1 MRIGIVT
8 QPLSLNYGGILQNY
22 ALHQVLRQ
30 LGHEPY
36 TFDLESLLQHSYYD
50 YLAVNTK
57 AIFREWLGKPA
68 PRLMSPCLLKRRERP
83 LRRFVKGQISLIEP
97 RSKLLDAS
105 KIESYR
111 LEALIVGSDQ
121 VWRPKYNAHI
131 EDMYL
136 AFAQG
141 FKGKKLAYAA
151 SFGTDTWEYTPAE
164 TAACRQLIQQ
174 FDAVS
179 LREDSGV
186 TLCRE
191 HFGLEACQVLDP
203 TLLLTADDYNR
214 LLGTLPASG
223 QPYIF
228 AYLLDPSE
236 RRLALARDL
245 AHRLSLPLVVK
256 GADTDLRQDDSVEK
270 WLAQFRD
277 AAYILTDSFHGTVFS
292 AVYRKPFLTLGNEAR
307 GLSRL
312 ESLLSLLGLE
322 ERQLTDADLAAASA
336 AGAADTAHL
345 QLSVQPDWTAV
356 TQKLSLWQERSWQF
370 LREQL

>member
-1 MRIGIVT
+1 MKIGIVT

-22 ALHQVLRQ
+22 ALQQVLRQ

-57 AIFREWLGKPA
+57 AIFRKWLGKPA

-83 LRRFVKGQISLIEP
+83 LRRFVKGRISLIEP
-97 RSKLLDAS
+97 RSKYPEAS
-105 KIESYR
+105 KIESYH

-136 AFAQG
+136 AFAHG

-179 LREDSGV
+179 LRESSGV
-186 TLCRE
+186 ALCCE
-191 HFGLEACQVLDP
+191 HFGLEACQALDP

-214 LLGTLPASG
+214 LLEAQPAKG
-223 QPYIF
+223 HPYIF

-245 AHRLSLPLVVK
+245 AQRLSLPLVVNRTYK
-256 GADTDLRQDDSVEK
+256 DLHRGDSVEK
-270 WLAQFRD
+270 WLAHFRD

-292 AVYRKPFLTLGNEAR
+292 VVYRKPFLTLGNEAR
-307 GLSRL
+307 GLSRVQ
-312 ESLLSLLGLE
+312 SLLSLLGLE
-322 ERQLTDADLAAASA
+322 ERQLTDAAKEASA

-345 QLSVQPDWTAV
+345 QLSAQPDWDAM

-370 LREQL
+370 LREHL